1 MEDITWSQEEFGSA
15 ELGDARR
22 TQRAVLIAL
31 RLCERR
37 HGLVSKAIPKDA
49 EREGAYRFLENDKVS
64 VEALGRA
71 RAVACARRMEAV
83 GGIIIVP
90 VDQTSLRL
98 HDHTGKAG
106 FGSVGTRKGKAQ
118 GIHVDTALAL
128 TEQGVPL
135 GILDQQYF
143 VRSKQRSPIRKP
155 GSRQTRHDPRPR
167 EQRES
172 QHMLDT
178 LDRALSVAR
187 EHAPSAVPWFQ
198 VDRGGD
204 SWLVFDWA
212 VKNQALMTVRLAQN
226 RNVLDER
233 GRKMPLRNWLRRRS
247 ICSFEREVE
256 VPTPDGK
263 TRTATL
269 KVRYGTTQL
278 VVKLGRN
285 RWHLIPVTIVDA
297 RELRPPRGQAPLHW
311 TLGTTYQVNSQ
322 EDAERVIDNY
332 VLRWRIEEF
341 HRAWK
346 SGACNIEK
354 SQLRSPDAFVK
365 WAIFLASMTARAEH
379 LKNLSRDSPDAPANV
394 AFSQDEIDLMIT
406 WRHTQVPKAHT
417 PYQVGDVPPLQAV
430 VLWVALL
437 GGYNGPR
444 GRPKPGTVVIARG
457 LELLEAMLLGARVAR
472 LLEHRRSG

>member
-1 MEDITWSQEEFGSA
+1 MEDIIWTQEEYGNA

-22 TQRAVLIAL
+22 TQRAVEIF
-31 RLCERR
+31 RGLCERP
-37 HGLVSKAIPKDA
+37 HGLVSKAMSKDA
-49 EREGAYRFLENDKVS
+49 AREGAYRFLENDKVS
-64 VEALGRA
+64 AEALGRA
-71 RAVACARRMEAV
+71 RAIACAHRMEAV

-128 TEQGVPL
+128 TERGVSL

-143 VRSKQRSPIRKP
+143 VRAGQRSPIRKP
-155 GSRQTRHDPRPR
+155 GSRKTRHDPRPR
-167 EQRES
+167 AQRES
-172 QHMLDT
+172 QHVLDT

-187 EHAPSAVPWFQ
+187 EHAPSATPWFQ

-204 SWLVFDWA
+204 FWPAFDWA
-212 VKNQALMTVRLAQN
+212 VENQALLTVRLAQN
-226 RNVLDER
+226 RNVQDER
-233 GRKMPLRNWLRRRS
+233 GRTMSLRNWLRRRS
-247 ICSFEREVE
+247 ISSFEREVE
-256 VPTPDGK
+256 VRTPDGK
-263 TRTATL
+263 TCTTTL
-269 KVRYGTTQL
+269 KVKYGTTWF
-278 VVKLGRN
+278 VVKLGRK
-285 RWHLIPVTIVDA
+285 RRRLIPVTIVEA

-311 TLGTTYQVNSQ
+311 VLGTTYPVMSQ

-354 SQLRSPDAFVK
+354 SQLRSPEAFMK

-417 PYQVGDVPPLQAV
+417 PYKVGDVPPLQAV

-457 LELLEAMLLGARVAR
+457 LELLEAMLLGVRVAR